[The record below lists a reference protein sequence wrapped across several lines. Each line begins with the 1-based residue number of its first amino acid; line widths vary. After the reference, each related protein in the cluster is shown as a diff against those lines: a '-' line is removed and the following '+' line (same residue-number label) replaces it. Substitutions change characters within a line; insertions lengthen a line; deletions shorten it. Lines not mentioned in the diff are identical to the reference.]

1 MTPLAAYLAAERDAC
16 LRAAG
21 LSESDVREIAA
32 REIRDAIE
40 DARQGD
46 AGAVEWIDSPA
57 WDVACHLIG
66 RGEVAERW
74 RRIALERI
82 TAEAGAPSPAETL
95 REAAA
100 LLARWRAAGCSER
113 AVARDLRVSRTT
125 VRKWIERARAHT
137 ADALT
142 PVGGDRRAAA

>member
-57 WDVACHLIG
+57 WDVACHLLG
-66 RGEVAERW
+66 RGEVADRW

-95 REAAA
+95 REAAT

-113 AVARDLRVSRTT
+113 AVARDLRVSRAT
-125 VRKWIERARAHT
+125 VAKWIARAHI
-137 ADALT
+137 ADAL
-142 PVGGDRRAAA
+142 PAVPGDREAA